1 MTFKTL
7 SHIASRLMGHP
18 AAPYHEHAVR
28 AEVEIIC
35 QENGLPFDKDP
46 FGNLF
51 VRLQTAPKQRP
62 LVLAAHLERKLTL
75 RQQAAELD
83 DLARALFEA
92 QFDRAG
98 GRRPADP
105 AWDDLDENE
114 REEWWEQARN
124 AAHVIDRLPEAASLG
139 SRCFQENHEV
149 RIGQLK
155 AERDHY
161 KRLAT
166 ARGAKQDELDFAAGS

>member
-1 MTFKTL
+1 MTDT
-7 SHIASRLMGHP
+7 
-18 AAPYHEHAVR
+18 
-28 AEVEIIC
+28 
-35 QENGLPFDKDP
+35 D
-46 FGNLF
+46 
-51 VRLQTAPKQRP
+51 
-62 LVLAAHLERKLTL
+62 TL

-124 AAHVIDRLPEAASLG
+124 AAHVLDRL
-139 SRCFQENHEV
+139 R
-149 RIGQLK
+149 

-166 ARGAKQDELDFAAGS
+166 VRGAKQDELDLVEWERDNALLLAEH